1 VAFDL
6 ETTGLVPGV
15 DRIIELAAVAFEG
28 ARAQESFQQ
37 LVDPGVPIPPVASR
51 VNGITDQM
59 VKGTPPIEDALP
71 AFLRFLGQGT
81 PVAHNAT
88 FDVGFLAADIIR
100 TGHIPPAG
108 PVLDTRG
115 MAKRAFPARSSYS
128 LENLTRD
135 LRLEAGTHRAL
146 ADAHACRELF
156 LRCRTTLGEDA
167 SPSALVAASGP
178 VLDLICHVPP
188 LVDLAI
194 NLAGA
199 MGTGSEVRIEYRSS
213 QGKITVRDIRPLAFS
228 IVGGS
233 ICIRADCRLRGEE
246 RTFRLDSIVRLW
258 RPEGCREHP
267 VRGTLPVITHHGGAA
282 MEGLTSAAVSKINGI
297 LECAASEGR
306 KSLFEHEV
314 YGILSA
320 LGLSVPK
327 FLFVRD
333 LGEVNE
339 QTLRG
344 FGHSLIVK
352 IVSPDIPHKQKLG
365 GVKKVSAADP
375 LYVQFVLSRM
385 REEVLSHFAQEAGPR
400 IAGFLLVEYIPHT
413 QAIGFEVLIG
423 FREDPAFGPVL
434 TVSKG
439 GDDAEFFAA
448 HYDPANLFL
457 PPMEYPQALAFT
469 RSLHIRYKFDQIGHP
484 EYLEL
489 MARAMAGFSSLA
501 LAYSPMASHPRFAF
515 TAFEVNPFAIS
526 SDGRFVAIDGLAE
539 FVSAADLK
547 DWSTRV
553 NLSNLDAF
561 FRPRGIAV
569 IGVSSDVSKYNLA
582 RDIAEL
588 LHELR
593 HGDLFLVN
601 PRGGTLKFGDKEYPL
616 YRDLKELPA
625 PVELAVYAAPA
636 QAAPEFLRALS
647 GGSVRAVVLI
657 PGVPASTP
665 YAQYAR
671 ELLEALPAGIRIM
684 GPNCMGVYHAAAAEA
699 PGLNTLFIN
708 EKRLEVRSSP
718 RANEVLLTQSGAL
731 AVTVI
736 DKLRN
741 CRPLRAVV
749 SFGNKFDVRV
759 GDLLSYFERDPSVDV
774 MAVYLEGVDPGEG
787 RAFFDRARE
796 SAKPILAYKGG
807 RTEAGARSAASHTAS
822 MSGNYSVFRA
832 ACEQAGVILAETIE
846 QYYDL
851 MKTFSLLASRP
862 PRGNRVAGVVN
873 AGFESTVGADEL
885 QGLMQA
891 KLGAATVKRLSEINR
906 HGLVDV
912 SSPFLD
918 ITPMADDAM
927 YAQFAEAV
935 IEDDAVDCVFV
946 AIVPHAVSLKT
957 VPETCRD
964 PDGLAHRLVQ
974 IAARHAKPMVV
985 SVNAGRYYQDFVAV
999 LEEGGLPVYS
1009 DIRSAITSLDTFVSY
1024 HLKRLGRT

>member
-1 VAFDL
+1 M
-6 ETTGLVPGV
+6 

-28 ARAQESFQQ
+28 PRVIECYQL
-37 LVDPGVPIPPVASR
+37 LVDPGVPIPDAASR

-59 VKGTPPIEDALP
+59 VKSAPPIAEALS

-88 FDVGFLAADIIR
+88 FDVGFLTADIHR
-100 TGHIPPAG
+100 TGQFPPAG

-115 MAKRAFPARSSYS
+115 LARRAFPARASYS
-128 LENLTRD
+128 LKNLTSD
-135 LRLEAGTHRAL
+135 LHLESGTHRAL
-146 ADAHACRELF
+146 ADAQACRELF
-156 LRCRTTLGEDA
+156 LRCRDTLGEHVL
-167 SPSALVAASGP
+167 PSELAAASGP
-178 VLDLICHVPP
+178 PLDFICHAPRQ
-188 LVDLAI
+188 VDLAI
-194 NLAGA
+194 LLGGA
-199 MGTGSEVRIEYRSS
+199 MSQGSEVRIEYRSS
-213 QGKITVRDIRPLAFS
+213 GGEATVRNIRPLGFA

-233 ICIRADCRLRGEE
+233 VCIRAFCRLRREE

-258 RPEGCREHP
+258 EPDAATEVFCESPR
-267 VRGTLPVITHHGGAA
+267 RGIVSPITQNGGTA
-282 MEGLTSAAVSKINGI
+282 MDGLTSAAVSKIDRI
-297 LECAASEGR
+297 LQCAASESR

-314 YGILSA
+314 YGVLSA
-320 LGLSVPK
+320 LGLTVPK
-327 FLFVRD
+327 FLFVKD
-333 LGEVNE
+333 LGEVTE
-339 QTLRG
+339 QALRG

-365 GVKKVSAADP
+365 GVKKVASADP

-385 REEVLSHFAQEAGPR
+385 REEVLSHFAADAGPR

-413 QAIGFEVLIG
+413 QAIGYEVLIG
-423 FREDPAFGPVL
+423 FRVDPAFGPVL

-469 RSLHIRYKFDQIGHP
+469 RGLHIRHKFDQMGHP
-484 EYLEL
+484 EYLEH
-489 MARAMAGFSSLA
+489 MALAMAGFSSLA
-501 LAYSPMASHPRFAF
+501 LAYSPMASKLRFAV

-539 FVSAADLK
+539 FASGSELH
-547 DWSTRV
+547 DWNTGV
-553 NLSNLDAF
+553 NISNLDAF

-569 IGVSSDVSKYNLA
+569 IGVSSDLSKYNLA
-582 RDIAEL
+582 RDVAEL

-601 PRGGTLKFGDKEYPL
+601 PKGGTLRFGDKEYPL
-616 YRDLKELPA
+616 YKDLKELPST
-625 PVELAVYAAPA
+625 VELAVYAAPA
-636 QAAPEFLRALS
+636 QAAPEFLRTLAGS
-647 GGSVRAVVLI
+647 GVRAVVLI

-665 YAQYAR
+665 YADYAR
-671 ELLEALPAGIRIM
+671 ELLAALPSGIRIM
-684 GPNCMGVYHAAAAEA
+684 GPNCMGVYHAATPDV

-708 EKRLEVRSSP
+708 EKRLEVRSSA
-718 RANEVLLTQSGAL
+718 RANAVLLTQSGAL

-741 CRPLRAVV
+741 CRPLRSVV

-759 GDLLSYFERDPSVDV
+759 GDLLSYFQKEAAVDV
-774 MAVYLEGVDPGEG
+774 MAVYLEGLAAGEG

-796 SAKPILAYKGG
+796 SPKPILAYKGG

-832 ACEQAGVILAETIE
+832 ACQQAGVILAETIE
-846 QYYDL
+846 EYYDL
-851 MKTFSLLASRP
+851 IKTFSLLASRP
-862 PRGNRVAGVVN
+862 PGGNRVAGVVN

-885 QGLMQA
+885 QGLTQA
-891 KLGAATVKRLSEINR
+891 KLSSRTVERLAQINK

-935 IEDDAVDCVFV
+935 IEDDGVDCVFV

-964 PDGLAHRLVQ
+964 PDGLANRLVQ
-974 IAARHAKPMVV
+974 IATRHQKPMVV
-985 SVNAGRYYQDFVAV
+985 SVNAGRYYQDFVAA

-1024 HLKRLGRT
+1024 NLSKQVGG